1 MRIPAILPMRIDTAC
16 ALRHPSSAMTILD
29 LSAPPPPPSAR
40 LAAALEAAEAAA
52 RVIRALYQQN
62 LAVEVKADKSPVT
75 EADVQSERAIR
86 AVLAARF
93 PEDGFFGEETGSER
107 RDADYLWLVDP
118 IDGTK
123 AFVREY
129 PMFSTQIAL
138 MHRGRLVLGVSSAPL
153 YGELAYAERGQGAW
167 LNGQRLRVS
176 TIDTPEDAALS
187 AGNLKTLARSPQW
200 AAYGALVAR
209 LSRIR
214 GYGDFLHYHLLAAGK
229 LDAVVESDVNILDI
243 AALVTIVEEAG
254 GRFTDLSGREVGLDT
269 TTVLATNGAL
279 HGTVQGAIG
288 FPPG

>member
-1 MRIPAILPMRIDTAC
+1 MNATTPPA
-16 ALRHPSSAMTILD
+16 ALVAPVSA
-29 LSAPPPPPSAR
+29 APVPPQPSAR

-62 LAVEVKADKSPVT
+62 VAVQVKADKSPVT
-75 EADVQSERAIR
+75 EADVQSEKVIR
-86 AVLAARF
+86 AVLASRF

-107 RDADYLWLVDP
+107 RDAEYLWLVDP

-129 PMFSTQIAL
+129 PMFSTQICL
-138 MHRGRLVLGVSSAPL
+138 MHRGRLVLGVSSAPV
-153 YGELAYAERGQGAW
+153 YGELAWAERGQGAW
-167 LNGQRLRVS
+167 LNGQRLHVS
-176 TIDTPEDAALS
+176 HLATLEDAALS

-200 AAYGALVAR
+200 GAYGALVAR

-229 LDAVVESDVNILDI
+229 VDAVVESDVNILDI

-254 GRFTDLSGREVGLDT
+254 GRFTDLSGGEVGLDT
-269 TTVLATNGAL
+269 TTVLATNGVL
-279 HGTVQGAIG
+279 HGTVREAIG
-288 FPPG
+288 FG

>member
-1 MRIPAILPMRIDTAC
+1 
-16 ALRHPSSAMTILD
+16 MTILD
-29 LSAPPPPPSAR
+29 LSAPPPPASAR

-52 RVIRALYQQN
+52 RVIRALYQRN

-75 EADVQSERAIR
+75 QADVESERVIR

-93 PEDGFFGEETGSER
+93 PDDGFFGEETGSDR

-138 MHRGRLVLGVSSAPL
+138 LHRGRLVLGVSSAPL
-153 YGELAYAERGQGAW
+153 YGELAWAERGQGAW

-176 TIDTPEDAALS
+176 SIASLEEAALS
-187 AGNLKTLARSPQW
+187 AGNLKTLARSPRW
-200 AAYGALVAR
+200 SAYGALVAQVG
-209 LSRIR
+209 RIR
-214 GYGDFLHYHLLAAGK
+214 GYGDFLHYHLLAGGK

-269 TTVLATNGAL
+269 TTVLATNGLL
-279 HGTVQGAIG
+279 HATVHEAIG
-288 FPPG
+288 FPPSP